1 MSPPMD
7 DKPERHITVYVCT
20 NLRVSGS
27 SCAGHKSKAILRA
40 LERRADERVVEGH
53 ALVHV
58 RPSVCMGYCG
68 DGPNVKIIGGD
79 FFHRVKMDDLDT
91 ILDAAEHLIA
101 AKDPA

>member
-1 MSPPMD
+1 MD
-7 DKPERHITVYVCT
+7 DKPKRHITVYVCT
-20 NLRVSGS
+20 NLRVSGN

-40 LERRADERVVEGH
+40 LERRADERVVDGH
-53 ALVHV
+53 PLVHV

-91 ILDAAEHLIA
+91 ILDAAEHLND